1 MSQRTGPRAQEGVR
15 RTGLQPVLSW
25 LRTKD
30 SSLRVAV
37 LLAYTVVV
45 VLGVTTSSIGMGHL
59 RQDPENPLGTQL
71 GESRFIRSDEY
82 NVFSPIALSVMAT
95 GAAPTLSAMGAR
107 ADLVHRFTS
116 GGFFESVVFFDSG
129 LLKLAGF
136 LPDASVFAAH
146 WWLPSL
152 LLLLFLPI
160 WFEQVGGTRRMGW
173 LAAGLTI
180 LAPAVAWWS
189 LMPVALIA
197 YTLTGSSLMI
207 TCYRRLLC
215 GRWITG
221 VLAGV
226 AGGILIA
233 GMPSFYTPWSL
244 VLGLPVLL
252 ASVLWILSRSGTWWS
267 RIRPVALTGVTAAV
281 FGAGLLL
288 ENAEGL
294 NALFGTVY
302 PGARRSTGEA
312 QPFSLL
318 FGAPLLSPLQDGA
331 VPVQANA
338 SEVSMSF
345 TVAFIWIAVLILAGL
360 APAFRRGIAGWT
372 VLVCAL
378 VWLAWAVADWGAFGA
393 QIPLLNL
400 VPAVRAAQVV
410 GILGVI
416 ALCLFLS
423 QCERGKWSA
432 AVVAAAA
439 CSTVTVF
446 AGFQLRTDYLPDL
459 SRGAVLWAGAG
470 VALAVLALTRYP
482 NRSWSI
488 VLALAL
494 AAVPV
499 FRANPVVFGLGDL
512 RESETAG
519 ELSVLGVQAR
529 SDGTYWASNSGAFDT
544 VALANGVPL
553 LSGLQRSGPDAGMWE
568 RLDPGRRAEDA
579 WNRGGGYLSFGWTP
593 GEPTVISTNGL
604 DVTSVHSDPC
614 VLASEIPELGNIAST
629 AELSGPCLEPAG
641 TLQWAGK
648 QIYLYSVVRD

>member
-1 MSQRTGPRAQEGVR
+1 M
-15 RTGLQPVLSW
+15 
-25 LRTKD
+25 
-30 SSLRVAV
+30 AV

-45 VLGVTTSSIGMGHL
+45 VLGVNTSSIGMGHL
-59 RQDPENPLGTQL
+59 RQDPENPLGLQF

-82 NVFSPIALSVMAT
+82 NAFSPIALSVMAT

-107 ADLVHRFTS
+107 ADLVHRFSS

-129 LLKLAGF
+129 LLKLAGV

-152 LLLLFLPI
+152 LLLLFLPK

-173 LAAGLTI
+173 LAAGLTL

-197 YTLTGSSLMI
+197 YTLAGCSLMI
-207 TCYRRLLC
+207 TCYHRLASGRR
-215 GRWITG
+215 ISG
-221 VLAGV
+221 VLAAVG
-226 AGGILIA
+226 GGILIA

-244 VLGLPVLL
+244 VLGLPVLA
-252 ASVLWILSRSGTWWS
+252 ASTLWILSRSGAWWS
-267 RIRPVALTGVTAAV
+267 RIRPVALTGVMAVV
-281 FGAGLLL
+281 FGAGMLL

-294 NALFGTVY
+294 NALLGTVY

-318 FGAPLLSPLQDGA
+318 FGAPLLGPLQDGA

-345 TVAFIWIAVLILAGL
+345 TVAFIWLAVLVLAGL
-360 APAFRRGIAGWT
+360 APPFRRGIAGWT

-378 VWLAWAVADWGAFGA
+378 VWLAWAVADWGRFGA

-416 ALCLFLS
+416 ALCLFLA
-423 QCERGKWSA
+423 QGGRGKWRTAAMAA
-432 AVVAAAA
+432 AV
-439 CSTVTVF
+439 CSAVTVF
-446 AGFQLRTDYLPDL
+446 AGLGLQADYLPNL

-470 VALAVLALTRYP
+470 VGLAVLALTRYP
-482 NRSWSI
+482 NRNWTI
-488 VLALAL
+488 VLALVL

-512 RESETAG
+512 RESETAR
-519 ELSVLGVQAR
+519 ELSLLGAKAR
-529 SDGTYWASNSGAFDT
+529 SEGTYWASNSGAFDT

-553 LSGLQRSGPDAGMWE
+553 LSGLQRSGPDTGMWE
-568 RLDPGRRAEDA
+568 RLDPGRGAEEA
-579 WNRGGGYLSFGWTP
+579 WNRGGGYLAFGWTP
-593 GEPTVISTNGL
+593 GEPAVVSTNGL
-604 DVTSVHSDPC
+604 DVTFVHSDPC
-614 VLASEIPELGNIAST
+614 LLAAEIPELGNIAST
-629 AELSGPCLEPAG
+629 VELAGPCLEPEG

-648 QIYLYSVVRD
+648 TMHVYNVAGD